1 MGRRGYDDDYY
12 DDRYD
17 DRRRSS
23 SSKRRSSSSRRSNS
37 SSRGRSSRRSTSR
50 KSLPSAFGGR
60 KTDAEARVE
69 RITWFLMVLVFG
81 VIYFLPDGAI
91 PAPFIPF
98 AGGVILLGSGLY
110 QYAKRW
116 RVSPTTWIGG
126 TILLIGAVAN
136 FTVMPNF
143 DMYGVTLLTF
153 AGVIGIGLLTNE
165 T

>member
-1 MGRRGYDDDYY
+1 MGRRRYDDDY

-23 SSKRRSSSSRRSNS
+23 SSKKRSSSSRRSS
-37 SSRGRSSRRSTSR
+37 SSNRGRSSSKSR
-50 KSLPSAFGGR
+50 KSVPSAFGGR

-69 RITWFLMVLVFG
+69 RITWFLMVLVFA
-81 VIYFLPDGAI
+81 VIYFLPEGTI
-91 PAPFIPF
+91 PSPFIPF
-98 AGGVILLGSGLY
+98 AGGVILIGSGLY

-126 TILLIGAVAN
+126 TILLMGAVAN

>member
-1 MGRRGYDDDYY
+1 MGRRRYDDY

-17 DRRRSS
+17 DRRRGSTS
-23 SSKRRSSSSRRSNS
+23 RRSSSSRRSGYS
-37 SSRGRSSRRSTSR
+37 RRGRSGDTSR

-60 KTDAEARVE
+60 KTEAEARVE

-81 VIYFLPDGAI
+81 VIYFLPEGTI
-91 PAPFIPF
+91 PKPFIPF
-98 AGGVILLGSGLY
+98 SGGVILLGSGLY
-110 QYAKRW
+110 QYSRRW

-126 TILLIGAVAN
+126 TVLLIGAIAN
-136 FTVMPNF
+136 FTIMPNF